1 METRTLV
8 LMRMARSR
16 RSASRYRSS
25 SGESSSSATTLVAF
39 LTNDLL
45 EVEDGEE
52 VLLVEDGEKLLEV

>member
-1 METRTLV
+1 
-8 LMRMARSR
+8 
-16 RSASRYRSS
+16 
-25 SGESSSSATTLVAF
+25 LVAF